1 MRDTFFFVGRGF
13 GLFLWWSMCGWCRF
27 DVLGLL
33 LCNLCLEFV
42 ETRKRCEKK
51 SSAFFFFF
59 FFPLCYVAMLLCDDE
74 IPDTVLGPLSYICH
88 MYFVVP
94 APSLSPFLEQ
104 STISVLFGVLG
115 CAAMLGALP
124 FLVRINHVAFAT
136 VPYCCWRWYFRICPL
151 SMYEKSPPESSRPPS
166 RHGSPVL
173 PTILARTLPIPL
185 HQPKPC

>member
-1 MRDTFFFVGRGF
+1 MRDTF
-13 GLFLWWSMCGWCRF
+13 
-27 DVLGLL
+27 LL
-33 LCNLCLEFV
+33 LVVDLGSFFGGVCVGGVGSMFLDYCCVTCVWNLSRRGNDARRSLQLF
-42 ETRKRCEKK
+42 
-51 SSAFFFFF
+51 SSSSSSS
-59 FFPLCYVAMLLCDDE
+59 LCAMLLCDDE

-104 STISVLFGVLG
+104 PTISVLFGVLG

-124 FLVRINHVAFAT
+124 FLFCINHVAFAT

-173 PTILARTLPIPL
+173 PTILAPTLPIPL

>member
-1 MRDTFFFVGRGF
+1 MDERYIFVVGRGF
-13 GLFLWWSMCGWCRF
+13 GLFLWWCMCGWCRF

-33 LCNLCLEFV
+33 LCNLCLELV

-51 SSAFFFFF
+51 SSALESSS
-59 FFPLCYVAMLLCDDE
+59 LCAMLLCDDE

-104 STISVLFGVLG
+104 PTISVLFGVLG

-124 FLVRINHVAFAT
+124 FLVCINHVAFAT
-136 VPYCCWRWYFRICPL
+136 VLLLELVF
-151 SMYEKSPPESSRPPS
+151 
-166 RHGSPVL
+166 
-173 PTILARTLPIPL
+173 
-185 HQPKPC
+185 